1 MIGRIGIIVHDRWYH
16 RSWTVRRILTLAFP
30 KPVSDLMHKSQFV
43 HQIENG
49 GNLRLS
55 LMQKSDAQIVPI
67 IVGEA
72 TVGQTN
78 LAALP
83 QWLRC
88 AVGFPVLPVLQ
99 TDTAAQPWKADG
111 RIEHETGRVQAA
123 QHDGGS

>member
-1 MIGRIGIIVHDRWYH
+1 MQPLFLRPHKLH
-16 RSWTVRRILTLAFP
+16 RLIYGCRQRGLSPILSREIPL
-30 KPVSDLMHKSQFV
+30 LMQKSQFV

-99 TDTAAQPWKADG
+99 TDTAAQPRKADG